1 MDVPLLLAAVS
12 ATSPCGEDLEYD
24 ADFLRLERDSRGQPE
39 RSMGDSILPAEPPE
53 WRSIQQQ
60 SLDLLQRS
68 KDLRITHFLLQS
80 SLALEGIPGL
90 ARVLTLTSEL
100 LKQYWAELHPR
111 LDADDDNDPTV
122 RINALAGLTSDVTI
136 RLLRESILA
145 RSRTF
150 GAVSLRAAANA
161 SGLQSFPDESLG
173 AEQLAG
179 ALLDSDPE
187 QLELTRAA
195 LLEARSAAEAIEQQ
209 VSDQVG
215 SAQGVDLGPLK
226 QPLKM
231 ALQILGQ
238 FAPQSGDS
246 ELPDASG
253 DDNTAPTE
261 YASAPSAPRNTGS
274 STVSGEINNRDD
286 VLRSL
291 DRILAYY
298 TRHEPSS
305 PLPVLLNRA
314 KNLVHAD
321 FAAIVRN
328 LIPDGMSQFEN
339 LRGPDSE

>member
-12 ATSPCGEDLEYD
+12 ANSPCGEDLEYD

-90 ARVLTLTSEL
+90 ARVLTLISEL

-161 SGLQSFPDESLG
+161 SGLQSFPDENLG

-187 QLELTRAA
+187 QLETIRAA

-246 ELPDASG
+246 DLADPVEPDH
-253 DDNTAPTE
+253 TAPAE
-261 YASAPSAPRNTGS
+261 NASVPSAPRN
-274 STVSGEINNRDD
+274 STVPGEINNRDD

-339 LRGPDSE
+339 LRGPESE

>member
-90 ARVLTLTSEL
+90 ARVLTLISEL

-238 FAPQSGDS
+238 FAPQSSDS

-253 DDNTAPTE
+253 DDNAAPTE
-261 YASAPSAPRNTGS
+261 FASAPSAPRNTGS